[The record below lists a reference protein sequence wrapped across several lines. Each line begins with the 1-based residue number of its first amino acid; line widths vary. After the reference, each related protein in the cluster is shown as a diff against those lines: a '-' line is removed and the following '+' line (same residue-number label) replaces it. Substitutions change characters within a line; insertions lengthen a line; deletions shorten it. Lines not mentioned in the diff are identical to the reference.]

1 MIMEFLSKLPKE
13 EDYYL
18 IVNKNNRNEE
28 IINDFFD
35 PIFDGFM

>member
-13 EDYYL
+13 QDYYL
-18 IVNKNNRNEE
+18 ITNKNNRNEE

-35 PIFDGFM
+35 PIFGDFM